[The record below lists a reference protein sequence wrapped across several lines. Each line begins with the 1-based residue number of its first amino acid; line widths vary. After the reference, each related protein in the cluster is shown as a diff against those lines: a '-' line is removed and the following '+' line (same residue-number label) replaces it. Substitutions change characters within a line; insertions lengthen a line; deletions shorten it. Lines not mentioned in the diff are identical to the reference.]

1 MIHGVYMSNE
11 NPSNG
16 SVSSTLKEVVIL
28 SGEIESLMCRR
39 GTFKEIDVQR
49 TIDNFRKSVERYDSL
64 MKEIRGVVLLKCDE
78 VLGKLEDGRRAPLDG
93 LIGAIV
99 SGFNVD
105 VSDIKM
111 CSKFVESVILEVT
124 TVNDAK
130 ARYFRVVKGR
140 DNGIC
145 MFDKRY
151 KY

>member
-1 MIHGVYMSNE
+1 MIPGVYMSNE

-28 SGEIESLMCRR
+28 SG
-39 GTFKEIDVQR
+39 
-49 TIDNFRKSVERYDSL
+49 
-64 MKEIRGVVLLKCDE
+64 
-78 VLGKLEDGRRAPLDG
+78 
-93 LIGAIV
+93 
-99 SGFNVD
+99 
-105 VSDIKM
+105 DIKM
-111 CSKFVESVILEVT
+111 CSKFVEGVILEVT